1 MPDGLTYQEMLRT
14 LGTLL
19 DQAAIKTA
27 TVNLDPDGAQVTAP
41 DWPWPRVWDCA
52 AIEAQADAQR
62 LWRFKPRPRRV
73 RGPGRNA
80 KRLRV
85 VGAAL
90 DVDAQAPYVLHLD
103 GNTVRVEGR
112 DDYHRT
118 FEPRPLARRL
128 SLAEHLRGQIAAS

>member
-1 MPDGLTYQEMLRT
+1 MPEGLTYQEMLRT

-19 DQAAIKTA
+19 DQAGIKTA
-27 TVNLDPDGAQVTAP
+27 TIQLDAEGAHVTAP
-41 DWPWPRVWDCA
+41 DWPWPRAWDCA
-52 AIEAQADAQR
+52 AIEAQAEAQR
-62 LWRFKPRPRRV
+62 IWRFKPRPRRV
-73 RGPGRNA
+73 RGPGRGA

-90 DVDAQAPYVLHLD
+90 DVDAQAPYLLQLD

-112 DDYHRT
+112 DDYRRI

-128 SLAEHLRGQIAAS
+128 SLAEHLRGQLSEA

>member
-1 MPDGLTYQEMLRT
+1 MPEGLTYQEMLRT

-19 DQAAIKTA
+19 DQAGLKTA
-27 TVNLDPDGAQVTAP
+27 TIKLDPAGAEVTATG
-41 DWPWPRVWDCA
+41 WPWPRAWDCE

-62 LWRFKPRPRRV
+62 LWRYKPRPRRV
-73 RGPGRNA
+73 RGPGRIA

-90 DVDAQAPYVLHLD
+90 DVENQAPYVLLLD
-103 GNTVRVEGR
+103 ANTVRVEGR
-112 DDYHRT
+112 DDYRRT

-128 SLAEHLRGQIAAS
+128 SLAEHLRGQISEA